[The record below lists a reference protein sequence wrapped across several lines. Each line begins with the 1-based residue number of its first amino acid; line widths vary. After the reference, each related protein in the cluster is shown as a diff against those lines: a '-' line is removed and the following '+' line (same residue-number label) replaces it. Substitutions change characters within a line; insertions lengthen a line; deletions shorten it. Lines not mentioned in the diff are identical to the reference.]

1 MTPSRIRKLSALTR
15 GAAILSIGVGGGVG
29 GGVSGCAK
37 SEPIVNAP
45 ETQPGTSTT
54 PSTDTPMALPPRVI
68 LNAPPQMPATDDDS
82 GSSVRRPFLLNDGG
96 RRLPPMNAPPRP
108 PSGSNP

>member
-15 GAAILSIGVGGGVG
+15 GAAILGIGVGGSVGVVG
-29 GGVSGCAK
+29 GCAK

-45 ETQPGTSTT
+45 ESSVSTT

-68 LNAPPQMPATDDDS
+68 LNAPPQMPPSDDDS
-82 GSSVRRPFLLNDGG
+82 GSPVRRLNLNDGG
-96 RRLPPMNAPPRP
+96 RRLPPMNAPPRMP
-108 PSGSNP
+108 PTGNNP